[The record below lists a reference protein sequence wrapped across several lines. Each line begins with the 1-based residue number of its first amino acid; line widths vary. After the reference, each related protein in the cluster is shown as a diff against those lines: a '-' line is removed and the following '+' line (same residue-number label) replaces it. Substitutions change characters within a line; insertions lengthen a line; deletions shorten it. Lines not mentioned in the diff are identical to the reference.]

1 MAKYSRVEIA
11 ECITA
16 EEFFRDAPE
25 DRKAELID
33 GVMVIALPA
42 LTIHERLRG
51 FLLGLLYTYTE
62 ERDLGEALGSRT
74 AVELAPDQVPEPDI
88 LFVGKER
95 QSIIHEKGVI
105 GAPDFVIEIL
115 SASTMRNDRGA
126 KFRAYE
132 RAGVRELWLIDPYG
146 PDGTQFFQLQGSQF
160 VEVRAEEQG
169 ILRSNAIPGFWIN
182 VTWLW
187 PQERFIPFRQA
198 LSAIMEKS

>member
-11 ECITA
+11 ERMTA

-33 GVMVIALPA
+33 GVMVIFPPA

-51 FLLGLLYTYTE
+51 FLLGLLYIYAE
-62 ERDLGEALGSRT
+62 ERDLGEVLDSRT
-74 AVELAPDQVPEPDI
+74 AVELAPEQVPEPDI
-88 LFVGKER
+88 LFVRKER
-95 QSIIHEKGVI
+95 QEIIQEKGVI

-146 PDGTQFFQLQGSQF
+146 PDGTQFFRLQGNQF
-160 VEVRAEEQG
+160 VEVQADEQG
-169 ILRSNAIPGFWIN
+169 ILRSVAIAGFWID
-182 VTWLW
+182 VHGLW
-187 PQERFIPFRQA
+187 PRDRFVPMRQA
-198 LSAIMEKS
+198 LALILAA